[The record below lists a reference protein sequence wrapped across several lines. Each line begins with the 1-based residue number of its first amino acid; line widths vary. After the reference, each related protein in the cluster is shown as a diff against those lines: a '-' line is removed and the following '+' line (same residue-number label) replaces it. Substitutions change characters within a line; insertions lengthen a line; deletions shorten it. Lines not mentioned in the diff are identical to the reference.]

1 MPRREKMSEPRSIR
15 FPQSFLDRVEEW
27 RAAQRPIPPWGDAIR
42 RLAELGLEAAERDK
56 VEKPKG
62 RKG

>member
-1 MPRREKMSEPRSIR
+1 MARGKEKMSEPRSIR

-42 RLAELGLEAAERDK
+42 RLAEIGLETAEKDK
-56 VEKPKG
+56 PGKG
-62 RKG
+62 RKA

>member
-1 MPRREKMSEPRSIR
+1 MSEPRSIR

-42 RLAELGLEAAERDK
+42 RLAEMGLEAAEASGAVKPDK
-56 VEKPKG
+56 RRKP
-62 RKG
+62 